1 MMSDIQLTGEDILES
16 LISEIEKAY
25 NGTVLEKWIEQEDN
39 GQVWLCYALKDK
51 IGIVKVPIE
60 TGGVVDES

>member
-1 MMSDIQLTGEDILES
+1 MSDFNIDSDDLLES
-16 LISEIEKAY
+16 IVSEIEKAY
-25 NGTVLEKWIEQEDN
+25 NGKILEKWCEVENEN

-60 TGGVVDES
+60 IK

>member
-1 MMSDIQLTGEDILES
+1 MSDIQLTGEDILES
-16 LISEIEKAY
+16 LIPEIEKAY
-25 NGTVLEKWIEQEDN
+25 NGTVLDKWVEQEDN